1 MAPSGSETPELDRV
15 PCPKQK
21 ILPGDLSCIIQ
32 NTASLSILRLDV
44 VILFDLGQGGL
55 HKTARLL
62 DFSQDELQVMGLTV
76 GEVFAESVEAVGES
90 PASVFYEL

>member
-1 MAPSGSETPELDRV
+1 MAPPSSETPELDGV

-55 HKTARLL
+55 HKTARLVNL
-62 DFSQDELQVMGLTV
+62 LQDELQVMGLTV
-76 GEVFAESVEAVGES
+76 GKMFTESVETVSES